1 MTITLPNN
9 RIQLEFKNNLLIVI
23 FNDYTYGDIEVLHSI
38 IEENLERYS
47 PMKTS
52 IVDISNLIFQN
63 KVIHDDDLE
72 YANKI
77 FKNLS
82 NQGREFAVLV
92 TGNVTHQYELIVTAA
107 KENGLNKLLYAST
120 MDDALKL
127 INLVD

>member
-23 FNDYTYGDIEVLHSI
+23 FNDYTYGDIEVIHSL
-38 IEENLERYS
+38 IEENLEHCS
-47 PMKTS
+47 SIKTS

-82 NQGREFAVLV
+82 NQGRELVVLV
-92 TGNVTHQYELIVTAA
+92 TGNVPHQYELIVSAA

-127 INLVD
+127 INLVE